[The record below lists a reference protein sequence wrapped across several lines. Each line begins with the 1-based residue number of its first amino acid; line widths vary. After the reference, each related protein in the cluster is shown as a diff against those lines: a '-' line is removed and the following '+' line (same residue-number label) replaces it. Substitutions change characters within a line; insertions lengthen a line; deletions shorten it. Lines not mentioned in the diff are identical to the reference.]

1 MSDRLTTTVAVFVL
15 VACLA
20 GSATLAGHV
29 QRQRSDLKL
38 VAATA
43 DTESMP
49 PHVAIVTAALGTFR
63 GLAVDLLWARAETLQ
78 FAGEFY
84 EAQTLS
90 QWITTLQPRFQKV
103 WAFQAWNLAYNITAA
118 SQVPAERWG
127 WVSRGIE
134 LLRSRGIP
142 LNPRA
147 ANLYFEL
154 AWLYQNKIGR
164 VGDKEHWYYKARLA
178 AEMQEVLGDLTGG
191 KTTAE
196 ALERFAKISSA
207 PDTLAEL
214 EAKTPA
220 VRKALDLVATHGAKP
235 DEALVRMLGRVLMAS
250 GSLDA
255 KIMGKTALPPDTN
268 RGLLEAIGADRETA
282 AVLFDHVIPHLQKR
296 ILEDRYKM
304 DTAEMLATMERY
316 GPLDWRH
323 PDSHGVYW
331 SEKGVEVSRTLTRR
345 EEVNELML
353 VRSRLL
359 MLMNLM
365 RSGRVELDPATNRVD
380 LLPDPRF
387 ARVYETAIEEAFGL
401 ITSEQGVSAAGF
413 GTAVEADLFDTY
425 EKFLNLATMLN
436 YLYGDQAE
444 AERYFMLLRKL
455 VTRRGYG
462 DEPVYAD
469 TIENFVA
476 IRFSSSVNVN
486 LADLRQFLDAML
498 RRSMLEGLAKGDLK
512 VFNRYVGV
520 AHSVYDR
527 RYATSRPGEKLVL
540 EDTKL
545 LEFPKLVQNS
555 FETLLKD
562 PSLPVLARARVWAWA
577 PEKLRDSC
585 YQELSET
592 LRAQAEAAGLDP
604 DRAFPAPAAS
614 KDGREKPESSVS
626 EPTGDA
632 GRDGAQR
639 ALE

>member
-1 MSDRLTTTVAVFVL
+1 MTDRFTITIAALVL

-20 GSATLAGHV
+20 GSATFAGHV
-29 QRQRSDLKL
+29 QRQRSELKL
-38 VAATA
+38 VVTTA
-43 DTESMP
+43 DTASMP
-49 PHVAIVTAALGTFR
+49 PHVAVVTAALGTFR

-78 FAGEFY
+78 NAGEFY

-103 WAFQAWNLAYNITAA
+103 WAFQAWNLAYNIAA
-118 SQVPAERWG
+118 ATQVPAERWG
-127 WVSRGIE
+127 WVNRGID

-196 ALERFAKISSA
+196 AIERFEKISSA

-220 VRKALDLVATHGAKP
+220 VRRALDLLAAHGAKP
-235 DEALVRMLGRVLMAS
+235 DESLVRMLGRVLMTS

-255 KIMGKTALPPDTN
+255 KIMGKTALPADTN
-268 RGLLEAIGADRETA
+268 RGLLDAIREDRETA
-282 AVLFDHVIPHLQKR
+282 TLLFEHVIPHLQKR
-296 ILEDRYKM
+296 ILEDHYRM
-304 DTAEMLATMERY
+304 DTDEMFATMERY

-323 PDSHGVYW
+323 PDAHGVYW
-331 SEKGVEVSRTLTRR
+331 SDKGVEVAQSLVRR
-345 EEVNELML
+345 EDVNELML

-359 MLMNLM
+359 MLMELM
-365 RSGRVELDPATNRVD
+365 RSGRVELDPVTNRVD

-401 ITSEQGVSAAGF
+401 IASEKGVSAADF
-413 GTAVEADLFDTY
+413 GNAEESDLFDTY
-425 EKFLNLATMLN
+425 EKFLNLATMLT
-436 YLYGDQAE
+436 YLYGDEAE
-444 AERYFMLLRKL
+444 AERYFMLLREL
-455 VTRRGYG
+455 VTRRGFG

-469 TIENFVA
+469 TIQNFVA

-498 RRSMLEGLAKGDLK
+498 RRAMIEGLAKGDLK

-540 EDTKL
+540 DETRL
-545 LEFPKLVQNS
+545 LEFPKLVENS
-555 FETLLKD
+555 FETLIKD

-614 KDGREKPESSVS
+614 KDGRKKPESSVS

-632 GRDGAQR
+632 GQDEDQR

>member
-1 MSDRLTTTVAVFVL
+1 MNDRITITMAAVVL
-15 VACLA
+15 FGCLA
-20 GSATLAGHV
+20 GSAGVAGHV

-38 VAATA
+38 VVATD

-63 GLAVDLLWARAETLQ
+63 GLAVDLLWARADQLQ
-78 FAGEFY
+78 NAGEFY

-103 WAFQAWNLAYNITAA
+103 WAFQAWNLAYNIAA
-118 SQVPAERWG
+118 ATQVPAERWG
-127 WVSRGIE
+127 WVNRGIE
-134 LLRSRGIP
+134 LLRTRGIP

-178 AEMQEVLGDLTGG
+178 GEMQEFLGDLTGG

-196 ALERFAKISSA
+196 AIERFARISSA
-207 PDTLAEL
+207 ADTLADL

-220 VRKALDLVATHGAKP
+220 VRKALDLLAAHGAKP
-235 DEALVRMLGRVLMAS
+235 NESLVRMLGRVLMAN

-255 KIMGKTALPPDTN
+255 KILGKTALPADAN
-268 RGLLEAIGADRETA
+268 RGLLDAIREDRDTA
-282 AVLFDHVIPHLQKR
+282 TLLFEQVIPHLQKR

-304 DTAEMLATMERY
+304 DTAEMCATMERY

-323 PDSHGVYW
+323 PDAHGVYW
-331 SEKGVEVSRTLTRR
+331 SEKGVEVSQSLARR
-345 EEVNELML
+345 EDVNELML

-359 MLMNLM
+359 MLMELM

-387 ARVYETAIEEAFGL
+387 ARVYEQAIEEAFEL
-401 ITSEQGVSAAGF
+401 IGSEKGVSAAGF
-413 GTAVEADLFDTY
+413 GNAEESDLFDTY
-425 EKFLNLATMLN
+425 EKFLNLATMLS

-444 AERYFMLLRKL
+444 AERYFMALREL
-455 VTRRGYG
+455 ATRRGFG

-476 IRFSSSVNVN
+476 IRFASSVNVN

-498 RRSMLEGLAKGDLK
+498 RRAMLEGLAKGDLK
-512 VFNRYVGV
+512 VFSRYIGV

-527 RYATSRPGEKLVL
+527 RYATSRPGEQFVL
-540 EDTKL
+540 EETKL
-545 LEFPKLVQNS
+545 LEFPKLVRNS

-577 PEKLRDSC
+577 PEKLRDQC
-585 YQELSET
+585 YGSLAET
-592 LRAQAEAAGLDP
+592 LRSQAEAAGLDP
-604 DRAFPAPAAS
+604 DRAFPPPPGFNPNTQPTTDAAAS
-614 KDGREKPESSVS
+614 PAQ
-626 EPTGDA
+626 TGQPADA
-632 GRDGAQR
+632 
-639 ALE
+639 E